1 MDESILT
8 SIKKLLG
15 PGADTYFDTDI
26 IIHINTALSILTQ
39 IGVGPPEG
47 FTIEDEFAEW
57 SDFLDDNKK
66 IAMVKTY
73 VYLKVKLVFDPPT
86 LGSVLEAHQNAIT
99 ELESRISMAAEEK

>member
-26 IIHINTALSILTQ
+26 IMHINAALSILTQ

-57 SDFLDDNKK
+57 SDFLDNNKK
-66 IAMVKTY
+66 LSMVKTY

-86 LGSVLEAHQNAIT
+86 LGSVLEAQQNAIT